1 MNSKLKLND
10 LLNLTDEELSRTK
23 VRLNT
28 DNGESNPI
36 DIYKTNPERL
46 LNWNYHNN
54 KRYRNNQISIGLVDM
69 GNHNWLLFTVGRI
82 IRELDK
88 PVEDGIGVEYETLEK
103 YSDLFGRVIV
113 HYHNKVQQL
122 FRNASSIM
130 DDLIVREILPS
141 AYDGFEFP
149 GYKNVYLTFSELET
163 IVNGNYPSYKVNLE
177 RQKAVYVQ
185 TDHQTGKLYIGS
197 ATSEYGML
205 LARWKSYVAN
215 GHGGN
220 KELRTLVSEK
230 GFEYIKKNFTYAI
243 IENFDE
249 GTPDEYVLKRESY
262 WKEVFDTRRHGYNS
276 N

>member
-1 MNSKLKLND
+1 MEGRLKLND
-10 LLNLTDEELSRTK
+10 LLQLSKEELSKTK

-28 DNGESNPI
+28 DNGWENPI
-36 DIYKTNPERL
+36 DIYKQNPKRL

-54 KRYRNNQISIGLVDM
+54 KRYRQGQISIGLVDM
-69 GNHNWLLFTVGRI
+69 GNHDWLLFTVGRI
-82 IRELDK
+82 VRELDK
-88 PVEDGIGVEYETLEK
+88 PVEDGIGVEFETLEK

-122 FRNASSIM
+122 FRNADSIM
-130 DDLIVREILPS
+130 NELIVKEILPS

-163 IVNGNYPSYKVNLE
+163 IVNGYYPSYKVNLE

-185 TDHQTGKLYIGS
+185 TDRQTGKLYIGS

-205 LARWKSYVAN
+205 LARWSSYVAN

-220 KELRTLVSEK
+220 KELKSLVKEK
-230 GFEYIKKNFTYAI
+230 GFDYIKKNFTYAI

-262 WKEVFDTRRHGYNS
+262 WKEVFDSRKHGYNS

>member
-1 MNSKLKLND
+1 MNGKLRLND

-28 DNGESNPI
+28 NNGCENPI
-36 DIYKTNPERL
+36 DIYKENPKRL

-54 KRYRNNQISIGLVDM
+54 KRYRANQISIGLVDM
-69 GNHNWLLFTVGRI
+69 GNDSYLLFTVGRI
-82 IRELDK
+82 VRELEQ
-88 PVEDGIGVEYETLEK
+88 PVEDGIGVEYETLQQ

-113 HYHNKVQQL
+113 SYHNTVQQL
-122 FRNASSIM
+122 FRNADSII
-130 DDLIVREILPS
+130 DDLIVKEILPS
-141 AYDGFEFP
+141 IYTGFDFP
-149 GYKNVYLTFSELET
+149 GYQNVYLTYKELST
-163 IVNGNYPSYKVNLE
+163 IVNGNYPSYRKALE

-185 TDHQTGKLYIGS
+185 TDRKTGKLYIGS
-197 ATSEYGML
+197 ATSDNGML
-205 LARWKSYVAN
+205 LARWSSYVVN

-220 KELRTLVSEK
+220 KELKALVESN
-230 GFEYIKKNFTYAI
+230 GFNYIKENFTYAI

-262 WKEVFDTRRHGYNS
+262 WKEVFDSRRHGYNS